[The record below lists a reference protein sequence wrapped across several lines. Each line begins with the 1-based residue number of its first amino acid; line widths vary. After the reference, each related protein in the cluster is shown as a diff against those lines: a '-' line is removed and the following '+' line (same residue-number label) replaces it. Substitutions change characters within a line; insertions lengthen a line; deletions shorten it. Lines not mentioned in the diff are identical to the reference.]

1 MPGRSLQLWVVWL
14 LARQLTGV
22 CDCGLVRVENTE
34 CCLLE
39 CFSLPTGRH
48 LWHVYSGQG
57 KVRFCD
63 FHPKIVGAMRPGPQ
77 FSPLVVLR
85 ERWLWC
91 PLCHWSLPRQAGRQ
105 ASCAPTLSPVVV
117 WLCFCKARIH
127 SLSALCTLW
136 LARAPNS
143 LLIVPSRLGRAELG
157 TQEEQSVGPPRV
169 LGNWCIVC
177 VSCPVLGESGHSCAD
192 NALGEA
198 GAWTPAWQQLGE
210 LVSSACGSSLTLVA

>member
-57 KVRFCD
+57 TVRFCG
-63 FHPKIVGAMRPGPQ
+63 FHPKIVGAMKPGPQ

-91 PLCHWSLPRQAGRQ
+91 PLCHWSLPRQ

-136 LARAPNS
+136 LARAPSS
-143 LLIVPSRLGRAELG
+143 LLIVPSRLGRAELR
-157 TQEEQSVGPPRV
+157 GPRKSRV
-169 LGNWCIVC
+169 LARPEFLAIG
-177 VSCPVLGESGHSCAD
+177 VSCVPR
-192 NALGEA
+192 ALCWVRVGTA
-198 GAWTPAWQQLGE
+198 AQTTPLARLEPGP
-210 LVSSACGSSLTLVA
+210 LPGSSWANWYLLPVCPASSW

>member
-57 KVRFCD
+57 TVRFCG

-91 PLCHWSLPRQAGRQ
+91 PLCHWSLPRQAGI
-105 ASCAPTLSPVVV
+105 
-117 WLCFCKARIH
+117 LCPH
-127 SLSALCTLW
+127 
-136 LARAPNS
+136 
-143 LLIVPSRLGRAELG
+143 
-157 TQEEQSVGPPRV
+157 
-169 LGNWCIVC
+169 
-177 VSCPVLGESGHSCAD
+177 
-192 NALGEA
+192 
-198 GAWTPAWQQLGE
+198 
-210 LVSSACGSSLTLVA
+210 LVSSGGVAVLLQGPHPLTVCPLHSLAGQGPQ

>member
-91 PLCHWSLPRQAGRQ
+91 PLCHWSLPRQAGRHPVPPPCLQ
-105 ASCAPTLSPVVV
+105 WWCGCAS
-117 WLCFCKARIH
+117 ARPASTH
-127 SLSALCTLW
+127 CLPSALSGWPGPPIVCSLCPHAW
-136 LARAPNS
+136 AEPNSGPRKSRVLARPEFLAIGVSCVPRALCWVRVGTAAQTTPLARLEPGPLPGSSWANWY
-143 LLIVPSRLGRAELG
+143 LLP
-157 TQEEQSVGPPRV
+157 VGPASP
-169 LGNWCIVC
+169 W
-177 VSCPVLGESGHSCAD
+177 
-192 NALGEA
+192 
-198 GAWTPAWQQLGE
+198 
-210 LVSSACGSSLTLVA
+210 